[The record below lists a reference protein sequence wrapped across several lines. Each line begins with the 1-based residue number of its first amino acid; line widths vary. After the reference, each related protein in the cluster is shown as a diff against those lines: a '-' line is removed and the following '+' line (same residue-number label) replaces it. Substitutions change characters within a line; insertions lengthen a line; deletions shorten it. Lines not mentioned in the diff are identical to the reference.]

1 MKAERSRRSDWH
13 DQHGGLVWRGH
24 RLCYTCGFHPECF
37 TKPYL
42 KKEGATS
49 IHWIEDEI
57 ESCAQAVNQNPFC
70 SALSF
75 YPTLVEK
82 PKNTNILIILY
93 LQNVSDMLNH
103 VDTISGLA
111 LRSPLGKVH
120 LLRWYWRAAQQ
131 KKQSCRRTIRSW
143 RLGRFG
149 LFLWCHGL
157 PCPCSAKGGNID
169 IQNNE

>member
-1 MKAERSRRSDWH
+1 MCCLWASGRMKAERSRRSDWH
-13 DQHGGLVWRGH
+13 DQHEGLVWRGH

-57 ESCAQAVNQNPFC
+57 KSCAQAVNQNPFC

-82 PKNTNILIILY
+82 PKNTNILY
-93 LQNVSDMLNH
+93 LQNVSDML
-103 VDTISGLA
+103 ILFLA
-111 LRSPLGKVH
+111 LRLGVLWARCICWDGTGGQPSRRSKV
-120 LLRWYWRAAQQ
+120 AGE
-131 KKQSCRRTIRSW
+131 RSDRGGW
-143 RLGRFG
+143 ASWAGLAFG
-149 LFLWCHGL
+149 Y
-157 PCPCSAKGGNID
+157 P
-169 IQNNE
+169 